1 MSGGA
6 FDYNQYR
13 IRDVID
19 SLKEVLDNKRNY
31 NKKWNFI
38 ENDYTDETFEEFK
51 TALEILGNA
60 EIYVQRIDWLLS
72 GDDGEETFHKRLA
85 EDFEEIKQKRIENE
99 R

>member
-6 FDYNQYR
+6 FDYNQHK
-13 IRDVID
+13 IRDIII
-19 SLKEVLDNKRNY
+19 SLKEVLNNKRKHNEE
-31 NKKWNFI
+31 WNFI
-38 ENDYTDETFEEFK
+38 ENDYTNETFEEFE
-51 TALEILGNA
+51 TALELLENA

-72 GDDGEETFHKRLA
+72 GDDGEETFHKRLT